1 MDEEVIILSESEPT
15 SEATFGDQSI
25 VEVVTIRSSLRRRRV
40 TLPCPTCGMLN
51 KKKIGETTIFQTDIV
66 IPSFRKT

>member
-51 KKKIGETTIFQTDIV
+51 KKSLVKLLYFKLIL
-66 IPSFRKT
+66 